1 MINAFHPLFIKTHH
15 PDLMKS
21 FRTQEA
27 NRQASETLSGYVSK
41 RRRSKPSYGTV
52 YGISDKVTPQ
62 PAASHLHRPRQD
74 MLKIKVFHTYA
85 KAHAKK

>member
-1 MINAFHPLFIKTHH
+1 MNAFHPDYIKTYHA
-15 PDLMKS
+15 DFMKS
-21 FRTQEA
+21 YRTHEA
-27 NRQASETLSGYVSK
+27 NRQAAETLSGYVSH
-41 RRRSKPSYGTV
+41 RRKSKPSYGTV

-85 KAHAKK
+85 KAHANK